1 MLKCREKHFVK
12 VIYVKTG
19 EKLTQL
25 ERLSNI
31 LSMINDNRSK
41 KSQIMFNVDFSF
53 TFSTR
58 FLSHINEL
66 EFACLRI

>member
-1 MLKCREKHFVK
+1 MLKCREKHFAK

-25 ERLSNI
+25 ERFSNI

-53 TFSTR
+53 MFSTR

-66 EFACLRI
+66 EFVCLKI